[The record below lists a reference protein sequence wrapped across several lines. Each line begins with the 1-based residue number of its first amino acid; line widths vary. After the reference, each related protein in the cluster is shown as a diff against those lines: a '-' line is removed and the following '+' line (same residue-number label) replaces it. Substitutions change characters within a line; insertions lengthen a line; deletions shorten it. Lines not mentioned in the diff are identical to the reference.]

1 MKPGWGWLAIAAALV
16 VAVLAVNAW
25 EAERSSHQLKPAP
38 PPPSGKLPQDAAKPE
53 PNKTPATS
61 QLPRERPERGRVD
74 RP

>member
-1 MKPGWGWLAIAAALV
+1 MKPGWGWIAIAAALV
-16 VAVLAVNAW
+16 VFVLAVSAW
-25 EAERSSHQLKPAP
+25 ETERSSHEPKPAL

-53 PNKTPATS
+53 PKTPATA